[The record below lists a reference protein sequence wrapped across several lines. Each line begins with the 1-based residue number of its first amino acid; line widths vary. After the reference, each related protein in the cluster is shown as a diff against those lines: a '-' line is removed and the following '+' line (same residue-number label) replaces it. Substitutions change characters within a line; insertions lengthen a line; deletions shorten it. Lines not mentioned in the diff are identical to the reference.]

1 MSSGLVPLSVYVS
14 QNQARKLVKG
24 KPIQLSHSALSQG
37 HNVEMK
43 VHPMTYKKIQR
54 ALRNKKGSRI
64 QLSEQE
70 IMASGILDWL
80 KNAASWVKKNVIDTP
95 FYQEKIRPI
104 ARDLVKTGVSMIPGP
119 QLARDVAQRGVDY
132 LSEKSSAFGMPSNR
146 RRKNPT
152 PEVPPPPGIKS
163 SAGSFRLQG
172 KGRKDL
178 CEKCC
183 GYLTGSSFRLN

>member
-1 MSSGLVPLSVYVS
+1 MSSGLVPLSVFVS

-64 QLSEQE
+64 ILSEQE
-70 IMASGILDWL
+70 IQASGLIDLLKKGWDWL
-80 KNAASWVKKNVIDTP
+80 SKNVIKTEP
-95 FYQEKIRPI
+95 YQKF
-104 ARDLVKTGVSMIPGP
+104 VKPAVRGLIDTGVSMLPVGQDI
-119 QLARDVAQRGVDY
+119 AKRGVEY
-132 LSEKSSAFGMPSNR
+132 LGEKSSAFGMPSNR

-163 SAGSFRLQG
+163 IKGSSFKLQGKGMKACPHCGSQAGSFRL
-172 KGRKDL
+172 
-178 CEKCC
+178 
-183 GYLTGSSFRLN
+183 N